1 MKRFILLTIYCLSIS
16 GLSAQVKNNHF
27 SAALHIAGPVFSAT
41 GNLKGVL
48 LGASLQKQW
57 KWGAHIAATTS
68 VGYHYFSGT
77 IHHTGGQQEKDFAV
91 IPLLAGL
98 RYYMKNKWYA
108 AFETGVNMKAHSNA
122 ATKFTLVPS
131 AGILW
136 PVGKKAIDLGIQF
149 STVPMGYGF
158 PEQKLLQRG
167 GYSFLG
173 IRAAWVF

>member
-1 MKRFILLTIYCLSIS
+1 MGRTYSSHNKRR
-16 GLSAQVKNNHF
+16 
-27 SAALHIAGPVFSAT
+27 
-41 GNLKGVL
+41 VL
-48 LGASLQKQW
+48 LLFRNYPPLRRS
-57 KWGAHIAATTS
+57 
-68 VGYHYFSGT
+68 
-77 IHHTGGQQEKDFAV
+77 QEKDFAV

-173 IRAAWVF
+173 LRAAWVF